1 MSVQILP
8 MCALE
13 WLSTLAGNDRAVL
26 LWSPPGAGLAAARA
40 LLAVWCYPAM
50 TAVVV
55 RPPSTSSTIP
65 WTNAASSLAR

>member
-13 WLSTLAGNDRAVL
+13 WLSTLAGNDRAML

-40 LLAVWCYPAM
+40 LLAFWRGGPPASAVQIRYP
-50 TAVVV
+50 
-55 RPPSTSSTIP
+55 
-65 WTNAASSLAR
+65 WH